1 MKKMKNN
8 LDEMQE
14 QKMLKIERNG
24 CWFAFWGL
32 FAALVIQAFIYGA
45 GEWRYL
51 AGEWLIFMCLA
62 LYMCIDCI
70 RNGIWDRRLS
80 PTPAVN
86 LVASLIAGGAIWII
100 NSVLVYKRY
109 PVLSGSIASGAFSGI
124 FTAVICFIA
133 LMGCTSLYKKR
144 LEKLEKESENEKEDS
159 GEK

>member
-14 QKMLKIERNG
+14 QKLLKIEHNG

-32 FAALVIQAFIYGA
+32 LAALVIQAFIFGAEEWRCMA
-45 GEWRYL
+45 GEWVV
-51 AGEWLIFMCLA
+51 FMCLA
-62 LYMCIDCI
+62 LYIGIDCM

-86 LVASLIAGGAIWII
+86 LVASLIAGVAIWII
-100 NSVLVYKRY
+100 NSVLTYKRY
-109 PVLSGSIASGAFSGI
+109 PVLSAAVASGAFSGI
-124 FTAVICFIA
+124 FGAVICFLT

-144 LEKLEKESENEKEDS
+144 LEKLEKEAEHGEDDNEN
-159 GEK
+159 